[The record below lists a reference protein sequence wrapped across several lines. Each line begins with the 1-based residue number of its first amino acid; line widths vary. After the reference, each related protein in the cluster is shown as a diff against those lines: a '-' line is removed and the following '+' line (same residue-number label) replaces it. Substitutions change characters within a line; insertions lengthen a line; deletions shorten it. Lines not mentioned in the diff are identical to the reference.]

1 MISNLI
7 IEIESFNTP
16 FLPQLEN
23 KLTVEHSPSLVI
35 QQEKQPSISKYKNT
49 NLSSISMVST
59 LAFAISAAM
68 MNQAHADDVSTID
81 TLVIEESAIAADANP
96 YAEPTAPYKA
106 KRLSDVKHTR
116 DIADTPQTMTVM
128 TKELIEDSGKTEL
141 KDILS
146 AQPGITLGTGEGGN
160 SFGDRYIIRGYEA
173 RSDVFT
179 DGLREPG
186 LITRETFAIE
196 QIEISKGA
204 SSTFAG
210 RGSTGGA
217 VNVVTKKAS
226 LDDDFTSLEAGL
238 GTDSYNR
245 YTLDTNKIVN
255 DQFAV
260 RLNALYTDA
269 DIPDRAPA
277 GKQRQGMLVSGVYQ
291 ATDDL
296 TVSADYYYF
305 ESDDKTDPG
314 TILDR
319 ATGAI
324 DNKIQYVGQSG
335 LDFQQ
340 TKTNIFTTKVDWKLS
355 DKVTLENKTRIGKA
369 NNSFIVSTYSPSRTG
384 GIRNFAGWQT
394 NKYVGNQTNVLFNQT
409 LWGKEHNFV
418 SGIEYAQE
426 TAHTGSYD
434 INTDPSMPTV
444 NPYDPDNS
452 SWSGTISKTNGN
464 KNIIKTT
471 SAYLM
476 DTITLSDDWEVFTGV
491 RYDYFDYALTTTS
504 DKYDYSDG
512 LWNGHFGVVFSP
524 WENGNIYASWSTSS
538 NINGG
543 EVDAGTNCG
552 YGGLCTDSNGN
563 YNAKPENSENIEIG
577 TKWNV
582 LDNNLLLTAALFQT
596 TKDNVIEGGV
606 DSYQSGGSLNT
617 GKNRV
622 RGIELGLSGNLT
634 PKLSGQLGAALMNS
648 DTLDSYFDGTK
659 AVTGRFG
666 SISYPNYIGNP
677 KANFAKRS
685 ISAQLKYQFTPKFNF
700 GGNLTYSSGM
710 LGGQPDQGSA
720 SDTIV
725 RTPSYAVFDLFAS
738 YQVTE
743 QLGIRANIQN
753 ITDKDYYTATYRG
766 GSIVYIGDA
775 RSANVNLT
783 YKF

>member
-1 MISNLI
+1 MTAQNSL
-7 IEIESFNTP
+7 S
-16 FLPQLEN
+16 LLVKQKN
-23 KLTVEHSPSLVI
+23 KTLNDLSHHG
-35 QQEKQPSISKYKNT
+35 
-49 NLSSISMVST
+49 LSSISVATT
-59 LAFAISAAM
+59 LALAMSAAM
-68 MNQAHADDVSTID
+68 MTNVRAEEITTID
-81 TLVIEESAIAADANP
+81 TLVIEESAVAADANP
-96 YAEPTAPYKA
+96 YAQPNAPYKA
-106 KRLSDVKHTR
+106 KRLSDSKHTR

-196 QIEISKGA
+196 QVEISKGP

-210 RGSTGGA
+210 RGSTGGS

-226 LDDDFTSLEAGL
+226 LDDDFTTLEAGI

-245 YTLDTNKIVN
+245 YSLDANKVVN

-269 DIPDRAPA
+269 DIPNRDPA
-277 GKQRQGMLVSGVYQ
+277 AEQRQGMLLSGVYK

-305 ESDDKTDPG
+305 ESDDRTDPG
-314 TILDR
+314 VQLDR
-319 ATGAI
+319 STGVI
-324 DNKIQYVGQSG
+324 DKNIQYIGQSG
-335 LDFQQ
+335 LDFQR
-340 TKTNIFTTKVDWKLS
+340 TKANIFTTTVDWKLS
-355 DKVTLENKTRIGKA
+355 DNVTIENKTRIGKA
-369 NNSFIVSTYSPSRTG
+369 DNAFIVSAYSSRSDT
-384 GIRNFAGWQT
+384 GIRPFSGWQE
-394 NKYVGNQTNVLFNQT
+394 NKYVGNQTNILFDQT
-409 LWGKEHNFV
+409 IWGKEHNFV
-418 SGIEYAQE
+418 SGIEYAKE
-426 TAHTGSYD
+426 TANVGNYTVA
-434 INTDPSMPTV
+434 TDSSVPTV
-444 NPYDPDNS
+444 NPYDPDNN
-452 SWSGTISKTNGN
+452 SWSGTITKNDSN
-464 KNIIKTT
+464 KNTIKTT

-491 RYDYFDYALTTTS
+491 RYDHFDYSLASTS
-504 DKYDYSDG
+504 DNYAYTDG

-552 YGGLCTDSNGN
+552 YGGLCTDSDGN
-563 YNAKPENSENIEIG
+563 YNAEPENSENFEIG

-582 LDNNLLLTAALFQT
+582 LDDNLLLTAAVFQT

-634 PKLSGQLGAALMNS
+634 SKLSGQLGAAFMNS
-648 DTLDSYFDGTK
+648 ETLDSYFDGTK
-659 AVTGRFG
+659 AASGRGG
-666 SISYPNYIGNP
+666 SISYPDYIGRP

-685 ISAQLKYQFTPKFNF
+685 VSAQLKYQYTPKFNF

-710 LGGQPDQGSA
+710 LGGQPDAGSE
-720 SDTIV
+720 SDTAIK
-725 RTPSYAVFDLFAS
+725 TPSYTVFDLFAS
-738 YQVTE
+738 YQVSE

-753 ITDKDYYTATYRG
+753 VTDKDYYTAIYRG

>member
-1 MISNLI
+1 MA
-7 IEIESFNTP
+7 T
-16 FLPQLEN
+16 
-23 KLTVEHSPSLVI
+23 
-35 QQEKQPSISKYKNT
+35 
-49 NLSSISMVST
+49 T
-59 LAFAISAAM
+59 LALALSTAM
-68 MNQAHADDVSTID
+68 MTEVKADDVTQID
-81 TLVIEESAIAADANP
+81 SLLIEESSIAADANP
-96 YAEPTAPYKA
+96 YAEPDAPYKA

-196 QIEISKGA
+196 QVEISKGP

-210 RGSTGGA
+210 RGSTGGS

-226 LDDDFTSLEAGL
+226 LDDDFTTLEAGV
-238 GTDSYNR
+238 GTDNYTR
-245 YTLDTNKIVN
+245 YSVDTNSVIT
-255 DQFAV
+255 DQFAL
-260 RLNALYTDA
+260 RFNALYSDA
-269 DIPDRAPA
+269 DIPDRDPA
-277 GKQRQGMLVSGVYQ
+277 KEQRQGMLLSGVYE

-296 TVSADYYYF
+296 TISADYYYF

-314 TILDR
+314 VQLDR
-319 ATGAI
+319 STGVI
-324 DNKIQYVGQSG
+324 DKKIQYIGQDG

-340 TKTNIFTTKVDWKLS
+340 TKANIFTTKVDWKLS
-355 DKVTLENKTRIGKA
+355 ENVTLENKTRLGKA
-369 NNSFIVSTYSPSRTG
+369 NNAFIVSAYNTRFDA
-384 GIRNFAGWQT
+384 GIRPFSAWQQ
-394 NKYVGNQTNVLFNQT
+394 NEYIGNQTNVLFNTT
-409 LWGKEHNFV
+409 LFGKANNFV
-418 SGIEYAQE
+418 TGIEYAKE
-426 TAHTGSYD
+426 TVDTGNYTVS
-434 INTDPSMPTV
+434 TDATV
-444 NPYDPDNS
+444 AMINPYAPDNS
-452 SWSGTISKTNGN
+452 SWTGTISKNDSN
-464 KNIIKTT
+464 HNEIKTI

-491 RYDYFDYALTTTS
+491 RYDHFDYSLVTTS
-504 DKYDYSDG
+504 DEYDYGDG
-512 LWNGHFGVVFSP
+512 LWNGHFGLVYSP

-552 YGGLCTDSNGN
+552 YGGLCTDSSGS
-563 YNAKPENSENIEIG
+563 YNAEPENSENLEIG
-577 TKWNV
+577 TKWN
-582 LDNNLLLTAALFQT
+582 LFDNNLLLTAALFQT

-606 DSYQSGGSLNT
+606 DSYSSGGSLNT

-622 RGIELGLSGNLT
+622 EGIELGLAGNIT
-634 PKLSGQLGAALMNS
+634 TKLSGQMGMAFMNS
-648 DTLDSYFDGTK
+648 ETLESYFDGTK
-659 AVTGRFG
+659 AVTGRG
-666 SISYPNYIGNP
+666 GAISYPDYIGMP

-685 ISAQLKYQFTPKFNF
+685 VSAQLKYELTPKFNF

-720 SDTIV
+720 SDTMI
-725 RTPSYAVFDLFAS
+725 RKPSYTVFDIFAS
-738 YQVTE
+738 YQFTKE
-743 QLGIRANIQN
+743 LGIRANIQN
-753 ITDKDYYTATYRG
+753 LTDKDYYTAIYRG
-766 GSIVYIGDA
+766 GDIIYVGDA

>member
-1 MISNLI
+1 MTTQYKQLPVVISDHKP
-7 IEIESFNTP
+7 FNT
-16 FLPQLEN
+16 LSYSN
-23 KLTVEHSPSLVI
+23 S
-35 QQEKQPSISKYKNT
+35 
-49 NLSSISMVST
+49 LSSISMATT
-59 LAFAISAAM
+59 LVLAISTAM
-68 MNQAHADDVSTID
+68 MSEVRAEDISSID
-81 TLVIEESAIAADANP
+81 TLVIEETSVASEADANP
-96 YAEPTAPYKA
+96 YAEPSAPYKA
-106 KRLSDVKHTR
+106 KRLSDSKHTR

-179 DGLREPG
+179 DSLREPG

-196 QIEISKGA
+196 QVEISKGP

-226 LDDDFTSLEAGL
+226 LDDDFTTLEAGI

-245 YTLDTNKIVN
+245 YSLDTNKVIN

-269 DIPDRAPA
+269 DIPDRDPA
-277 GKQRQGMLVSGVYQ
+277 GEQRQGMLLSGVYK

-296 TVSADYYYF
+296 TLSADYYYF
-305 ESDDKTDPG
+305 ESDDRTDPG
-314 TILDR
+314 VQLNRT
-319 ATGAI
+319 TGVI
-324 DNKIQYVGQSG
+324 DKNIKYIGQSG
-335 LDFQQ
+335 LDFQR
-340 TKTNIFTTKVDWKLS
+340 TKANIFTTKIDWKLS
-355 DKVTLENKTRIGKA
+355 DNVTIENKTRIGKA
-369 NNSFIVSTYSPSRTG
+369 NNAFIISGYNSRFDA
-384 GIRNFAGWQT
+384 GIRPFNAWQE

-409 LWGKEHNFV
+409 IFGKENNFV

-426 TAHTGSYD
+426 TAHTGNYT
-434 INTDPSMPTV
+434 IATDTSVPTI
-444 NPYDPDNS
+444 NPYDPDNN
-452 SWSGTISKTNGN
+452 SWSGTITKNNGN
-464 KNIIKTT
+464 KSVVKTT

-476 DTITLSDDWEVFTGV
+476 DTITLSDDWEVFTGI
-491 RYDYFDYALTTTS
+491 RYDHFDYSLTTTS
-504 DKYDYSDG
+504 DNYAFSDG

-524 WENGNIYASWSTSS
+524 WEHGNIYASWSTSS

-563 YNAKPENSENIEIG
+563 YNAEPENSENFEIG

-582 LDNNLLLTAALFQT
+582 LDDNLLLTAALFQT

-606 DSYQSGGSLNT
+606 DSYQTGGSLNT

-622 RGIELGLSGNLT
+622 KGIELGLSGNLT
-634 PKLSGQLGAALMNS
+634 PKLSGQLGAAIMNS
-648 DTLDSYFDGTK
+648 ETLDSYFDGTQ
-659 AVTGRFG
+659 AVTGRG
-666 SISYPNYIGNP
+666 GAISYPNYIGRP

-685 ISAQLKYQFTPKFNF
+685 VSAQLKYKLTPKFNF

-710 LGGQPDQGSA
+710 LGGQPDAGSA
-720 SDTIV
+720 SDTTV
-725 RTPSYAVFDLFAS
+725 RTPSYTVFDLFAS

-753 ITDKDYYTATYRG
+753 ITDKDYYTAIYRG
-766 GSIVYIGDA
+766 GDIIYLGDA

>member
-1 MISNLI
+1 M
-7 IEIESFNTP
+7 TA
-16 FLPQLEN
+16 
-23 KLTVEHSPSLVI
+23 KHSQSLVI
-35 QQEKQPSISKYKNT
+35 QQDNT
-49 NLSSISMVST
+49 PLRSLNQNTSLNSISMVST
-59 LAFAISAAM
+59 LAFAISTAM
-68 MNQAHADDVSTID
+68 MSQVHADEISTIE
-81 TLVIEESAIAADANP
+81 TLVIEESAIASDANP

-106 KRLSDVKHTR
+106 KRLSDSKHTR

-196 QIEISKGA
+196 QVEISKGP

-245 YTLDTNKIVN
+245 YSLDTNKVIN

-277 GKQRQGMLVSGVYQ
+277 GEQRQGMLLSGVYQ

-314 TILDR
+314 VQLDR
-319 ATGAI
+319 ATGLI

-340 TKTNIFTTKVDWKLS
+340 TKANIFTTKVDWKLS

-369 NNSFIVSTYSPSRTG
+369 NNSFIVSTYSASRTG
-384 GIRNFAGWQT
+384 GIRNFSGWQA

-418 SGIEYAQE
+418 SGIEYAKE
-426 TAHTGSYD
+426 TANTGGYD
-434 INTDPSMPTV
+434 INTDSSMPTV

-452 SWSGTISKTNGN
+452 SWSGTISKTSGN

-491 RYDYFDYALTTTS
+491 RYDHFDYALTTTS

-563 YNAKPENSENIEIG
+563 YNAEPENSENIEIG

-634 PKLSGQLGAALMNS
+634 PKLSGQIGAALMNS
-648 DTLDSYFDGTK
+648 ETLDSYFDGTK
-659 AVTGRFG
+659 AASGRGG

-685 ISAQLKYQFTPKFNF
+685 VSAQLKYQFTPKFNF
-700 GGNLTYSSGM
+700 GGNLTYSSSM
-710 LGGQPDQGSA
+710 LGGQPDQGVA

-725 RTPSYAVFDLFAS
+725 HTPSYAVFDLFAS

-753 ITDKDYYTATYRG
+753 ITDKDYYTAAYRG

>member
-1 MISNLI
+1 VTAQNSL
-7 IEIESFNTP
+7 S
-16 FLPQLEN
+16 LLVKQKN
-23 KLTVEHSPSLVI
+23 KTLNDLSHHG
-35 QQEKQPSISKYKNT
+35 
-49 NLSSISMVST
+49 LSSISVATT
-59 LAFAISAAM
+59 LALAMSAAM
-68 MNQAHADDVSTID
+68 MTNVRAEEITTID
-81 TLVIEESAIAADANP
+81 TLVIEESAVAADANP
-96 YAEPTAPYKA
+96 YAQPNAPYKA
-106 KRLSDVKHTR
+106 KRLSDSKHTR

-196 QIEISKGA
+196 QVEISKGP

-210 RGSTGGA
+210 RGSTGGS

-226 LDDDFTSLEAGL
+226 LDDDFTTLEAGI

-245 YTLDTNKIVN
+245 YSLDANKVVN

-269 DIPDRAPA
+269 DIPNRDPA
-277 GKQRQGMLVSGVYQ
+277 AEQRQGMLLSGVYQ

-305 ESDDKTDPG
+305 ESDDRTDPG
-314 TILDR
+314 VQLDR
-319 ATGAI
+319 STGVI
-324 DNKIQYVGQSG
+324 DKNIQYIGQSG
-335 LDFQQ
+335 LDFQR
-340 TKTNIFTTKVDWKLS
+340 TKANIFTTTVDWKLS
-355 DKVTLENKTRIGKA
+355 DNVTIENKTRIGKA
-369 NNSFIVSTYSPSRTG
+369 DNAFIVSAYSSRSDT
-384 GIRNFAGWQT
+384 GIRPFSGWQE
-394 NKYVGNQTNVLFNQT
+394 NKYVGNQTNILFDQT
-409 LWGKEHNFV
+409 IWGKEHNFV
-418 SGIEYAQE
+418 SGIEYAKE
-426 TAHTGSYD
+426 TANVGNYTVA
-434 INTDPSMPTV
+434 TDSSVPSV
-444 NPYDPDNS
+444 NPYDPDNN
-452 SWSGTISKTNGN
+452 SWSGTITKNDSN
-464 KNIIKTT
+464 KNTIKTT

-491 RYDYFDYALTTTS
+491 RYDHFDYSLASTS
-504 DKYDYSDG
+504 DNYAYTDG

-552 YGGLCTDSNGN
+552 YGGLCTDSDVN
-563 YNAKPENSENIEIG
+563 YNAEPENSENFEIG

-582 LDNNLLLTAALFQT
+582 LDDNLLLTAAVFQT

-634 PKLSGQLGAALMNS
+634 SKLSGQLGAAFMNS
-648 DTLDSYFDGTK
+648 ETLDSYFDGTK
-659 AVTGRFG
+659 AASGRGG
-666 SISYPNYIGNP
+666 SISYPDYIGRP

-685 ISAQLKYQFTPKFNF
+685 VSAQLKYQYTPKFNF

-710 LGGQPDQGSA
+710 LGGQPDAGSE
-720 SDTIV
+720 SDTAIK
-725 RTPSYAVFDLFAS
+725 TPSYTVFDLFAS
-738 YQVTE
+738 YQVSE

-753 ITDKDYYTATYRG
+753 VTDKDYYTAIYRG